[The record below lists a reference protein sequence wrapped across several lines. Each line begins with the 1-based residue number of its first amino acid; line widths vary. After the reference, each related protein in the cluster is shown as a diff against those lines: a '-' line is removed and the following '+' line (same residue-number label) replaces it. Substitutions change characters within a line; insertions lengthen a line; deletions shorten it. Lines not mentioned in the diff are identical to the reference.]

1 MVTLKINKLT
11 EQVEVITELP
21 DFVLTFES
29 IRSIYER
36 IKDTSVTPD
45 QLLVINLGTYV
56 PE

>member
-29 IRSIYER
+29 IRSIYEQ

-45 QLLVINLGTYV
+45 QLLVISLGTYV

>member
-11 EQVEVITELP
+11 EQIEVITELP

-29 IRSIYER
+29 IRTIYEQ
-36 IKDTSVTPD
+36 IKDASVSPD
-45 QLLVINLGTYV
+45 ELLVINLGTYV